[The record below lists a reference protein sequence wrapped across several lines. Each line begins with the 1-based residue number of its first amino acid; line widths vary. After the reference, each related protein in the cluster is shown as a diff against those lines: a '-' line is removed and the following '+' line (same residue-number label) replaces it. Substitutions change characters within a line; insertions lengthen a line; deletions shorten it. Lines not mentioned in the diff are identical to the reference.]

1 MAFSVI
7 RVFFLGITLVGLSH
21 WFGRAIMQ
29 SMLPLYQCA
38 ITQFDSQIEI
48 ISLAIVQQH
57 GQHFLQLD
65 ALLTKPFFIGMH
77 YFVPQIAI
85 PSSSRIPLDFVL
97 QPVVIFLTLAMG
109 WPARS
114 YRDYV
119 LRLVVG
125 APLILILMLLD
136 SPLQFNYMLWD
147 SVERIVQTT
156 GKVERW
162 LRNWSD
168 FLNGGGLIMLS
179 LTISIMTIGISNLLT
194 EKNREPN

>member
-1 MAFSVI
+1 MAFNFL
-7 RVFFLGITLVGLSH
+7 RVFFLGITITGLSH
-21 WFGRAIMQ
+21 WFGRAIIQ
-29 SMLPLYQCA
+29 SMLPLYLWA
-38 ITQFDSQIEI
+38 ISQFDSQIEI

-57 GQHFLQLD
+57 GQLFFQLD

-85 PSSSRIPLDFVL
+85 PSSSRMPLDFVL
-97 QPVVIFLTLAMG
+97 QPFVIFLTLAIG

-114 YRDYV
+114 YRDYL

-136 SPLQFNYMLWD
+136 SPMQFNYMLWD
-147 SVERIVQTT
+147 NVERTVQTT
-156 GKVERW
+156 GKVEFY
-162 LRNWSD
+162 LRYWSD

-194 EKNREPN
+194 EKNHKAN